1 MAGWARALPMR
12 CWRGR
17 CRWWSSADAGGGSA
31 ARPASPA
38 VVGDGAEPSVLIQA
52 HIARASLLVVAT
64 DLFDARKMVDIARAL
79 SPGIAVLARGDD
91 SAEAELWRQEQLGA
105 VVASDAAMARNE
117 LVEQIVALRG
127 EPAVHGG
134 HGAASQT

>member
-1 MAGWARALPMR
+1 M
-12 CWRGR
+12 
-17 CRWWSSADAGGGSA
+17 
-31 ARPASPA
+31 
-38 VVGDGAEPSVLIQA
+38 LIQA

-64 DLFDARKMVDIARAL
+64 PDLFDARKMVEIARAL
-79 SPGIAVLARGDD
+79 NLGIAVLARGDD

-105 VVASDAAMARNE
+105 VVASDAAMARE

-134 HGAASQT
+134 HGTASQT